1 MRIRS
6 KRTTKLT
13 ADTNRS
19 SSSLKRIRL
28 NNALND
34 NTERQ
39 EKTVALIFLLFG
51 HTICYKVLS
60 ADEGVLNGFIEKY
73 KKLVR
78 HNIDMYTSY
87 KLSIVYL
94 TVQVIDVI
102 IISLENTNKE
112 RSAV

>member
-1 MRIRS
+1 MITRS
-6 KRTTKLT
+6 GRKKLP
-13 ADTNRS
+13 
-19 SSSLKRIRL
+19 LF
-28 NNALND
+28 
-34 NTERQ
+34 
-39 EKTVALIFLLFG
+39 FLLFG

-78 HNIDMYTSY
+78 YNIDMYTSY

-102 IISLENTNKE
+102 IISLENANKE